1 MEKEKFKKEL
11 FNECQKNGLSINY
24 YDQNDAIVICLNGP
38 SNGIKLQ
45 FNYKPPFG
53 TKNIKDLVEE
63 IRLANKYLLA
73 LNNSL
78 EMICDFKSLD

>member
-53 TKNIKDLVEE
+53 NENIQDLVEQ
-63 IRLANKYLLA
+63 IRYSNRILLE
-73 LNNSL
+73 LNNNL
-78 EMICDFKSLD
+78 ERICDFKSLN